1 MEHLTQHIEALVF
14 TTDHAI
20 SVKEIK
26 ACLEETFD
34 TKVETKDIE
43 AAIAQLQQQYSEGQY
58 AFDLLE
64 ISEGFQFMTKPAYHA
79 VIGTYLKQTTK
90 KRLSQAALETLS
102 IVAYR
107 QPISRVELEAIRGV
121 SCDYSVQKLLEKEL
135 IAISGRSEG
144 PGRPLLYSTSEKF
157 MDYFGL
163 KSLRDLPKT
172 KDFANTENTVGEAAP
187 IEESVLAPNPVAEV
201 TIDFDL
207 IE

>member
-34 TKVETKDIE
+34 TKVEAKDIE
-43 AAIAQLQQQYSEGQY
+43 AAIAQLQRQYSEGQY